1 MKKIDF
7 FIQNLEGGGAERVIL
22 NIINNLN
29 RGKFISRLILIEN
42 KGVYLK
48 DLNRNLT
55 KITFKNKVKNRKLS
69 YVFSFIK
76 SMIFLKKEKR
86 IIFTQYHPGKLLS
99 FFIPIF
105 FKNRKII
112 YRETSIPQK
121 INQVSKNEIKILD
134 KWFYK
139 YGIIKFST
147 VIAQSDHMKKKLLEL
162 NPKLKNKIFVINN
175 FIDFNFITEKIKEM
189 ELIKNKNN
197 YEKYLKL
204 IAIGRLSKE
213 KGFDILINSLS
224 KIDMDFKLQILGDGP
239 EKNYL
244 NKLIKEK
251 KLENKIFLKGFK
263 ENPFIELIN
272 SDFLI
277 SSSIFEGFP
286 NVVLEANACGIPV
299 ISNYYEG
306 AIEEIIESGINGE
319 VIDISDVNQL
329 KNALKKKYNKK
340 LIIKKIKMKYDKSK
354 IIKEY
359 ENLLT
364 D

>member
-1 MKKIDF
+1 MEKVDF

-29 RGKFISRLILIEN
+29 RDKFISRLILIEN
-42 KGVYLK
+42 KGIYLK
-48 DLNRNLT
+48 NLNKNLE
-55 KITFKNKVKNRKLS
+55 KVTFKNKVKNRKLN
-69 YVFSFIK
+69 YIFSFIR

-105 FKNRKII
+105 FKKRKII

-121 INQVSKNEIKILD
+121 INQVSRNEIKILD
-134 KWFYK
+134 KLFYK
-139 YGIIKFST
+139 YGIINFST
-147 VIAQSDHMKKKLLEL
+147 VIAQSNYMKKKLLEL
-162 NPKLKNKIFVINN
+162 NPKLKDKIFVINN
-175 FIDFNFITEKIKEM
+175 FIDFNFITKKIKEI

-197 YEKYLKL
+197 NGKYLKL

-224 KIDMDFKLQILGDGP
+224 KIDIDFKLQILGNGP

-251 KLENKIFLKGFK
+251 KLENKIFLRGFK
-263 ENPFIELIN
+263 ENPFVELIN

-299 ISNYYEG
+299 ISNYYQG
-306 AIEEIIESGINGE
+306 AIEEIIENGINGK
-319 VIDISDVNQL
+319 ILDINNVNLL
-329 KNALKKKYNKK
+329 KEALKKKYNKK
-340 LIIKKIKMKYDKSK
+340 LIIKKIRMKYDKSK
-354 IIKEY
+354 IIKKY
-359 ENLLT
+359 EELLIH
-364 D
+364 